1 MRVFCSYKGSVNV
14 VLCDLA
20 CKDENARLR
29 LVPLN
34 PYFLINN
41 VEDIIAFLGL
51 IVFNSDKPFMFPAV
65 EMRKSLLEPTIENI
79 QFCKL

>member
-51 IVFNSDKPFMFPAV
+51 TVFNSDKPFMFPAV
-65 EMRKSLLEPTIENI
+65 EMRKSLLERTHN
-79 QFCKL
+79 